1 MRSCTVSAE
10 TGLTLFYCF
19 TAKSDSV
26 RCKNQLHKPQ
36 EDGFA
41 PPLPTWPF
49 PSWLCR
55 LYP

>member
-49 PSWLCR
+49 P
-55 LYP
+55 